1 MERVLIGFGSNL
13 GDSVQIC
20 LDAIERLRGHPLI
33 RVIEISSLYRTRPQM
48 LADQPW
54 FINGV
59 VLCRT
64 DLPPLDLLH
73 TIQQVERD
81 FGRKRE
87 ILWGPRTLDL
97 DLLTFG
103 DHLINLPSLTIPH
116 PRLHERRF
124 VLVPLM
130 EVAPDWVHPAMKVPA
145 RRLLDLIPDDGTDQ
159 EVVRLEMS

>member
-20 LDAIERLRGHPLI
+20 LDAIERLRDHPCI
-33 RVIEISSLYRTRPQM
+33 RVIEASSLYRTRPQM

-59 VLCRT
+59 LLCET
-64 DLPPLDLLH
+64 DLTPQDLLL
-73 TIQQVERD
+73 TIQDIERD
-81 FGRKRE
+81 FGRERKIR
-87 ILWGPRTLDL
+87 WGPRTLDL

-103 DHLINLPSLTIPH
+103 DHRINLPSLTIPH

-124 VLVPLM
+124 VLVPLL
-130 EVAPDWVHPAMKVPA
+130 EIAPDWLHPTMKVSG
-145 RRLLDLIPDDGTDQ
+145 RSLLDQIPNDGTDQ
-159 EVVRLEMS
+159 EVERLETS